1 MSMATESMDQ
11 TKAAGR
17 FSVPWDLSIWS
28 ARERLLEVL
37 LTEIDSLDWANP
49 ELAQLLRANPAF
61 QPRFLLALITFSYAT
76 GTCES
81 DELVTLY
88 HHDPLLKSR
97 LPAQAPTTKGITRFR
112 RDNRGLLKWCLG
124 QLFKQALR
132 DKCEMGD
139 QLLPAGLRRHLEDA
153 AATRLDI
160 ARHCDRAVAGE

>member
-17 FSVPWDLSIWS
+17 FSVPWDLSTWS

-37 LTEIDSLDWANP
+37 LTEIDSLDWTNP
-49 ELAQLLRANPAF
+49 ELVQLLQANPAF

-88 HHDPLLKSR
+88 HRDPLLKSH
-97 LPAQAPTTKGITRFR
+97 LPGHAPTTKGITRFR

-132 DKCEMGD
+132 DKYEMGD